1 LKWNSVKTT
10 KINKIV
16 IVGGGSAGWMSA
28 SFLIKAFPNKEI
40 VLVESPDYPIVGVG
54 ESTLGGIKAYC
65 AFLDIDEND
74 FLKHTDGSLKMSI
87 KFTDFYQKNSGSFH
101 YPFGRPN
108 VDGTFDGLRDWL
120 FLKSMHGDDVPVQDF
135 ARSYFPASALFEQN
149 KFSENEY
156 KQFDNYN
163 PVTDVA
169 YHFDATK
176 FGQWLKNNYSIPRGV
191 KHLLNTVTDVV
202 VDESGVK
209 CLVLDSGEE
218 VTADL
223 FVDSTGWKSM
233 LLGKA
238 LQVPFN
244 PYSDMLPNNKAWATR
259 VPYIDKEKELEPFTN
274 CTALGNGW
282 AWNIPL
288 WSRLG
293 TGYVFS
299 DKFTTNE
306 EALEEYKNYL
316 CSDKMIIPRKREQ
329 VDNFEYKLIDMRVG
343 IHEKIW
349 EKNVV
354 AIGLSAGFIEPLESN
369 GLYTVHEFLF
379 CLVKAMTREVTS
391 QIDIDYFN
399 FACINLYKGFAEFVS
414 QHYLLSIRD
423 DTDYWK
429 DATNKS
435 NLNFL
440 QKFDGN
446 STSNYNFLFNA
457 KYDNTVLNNLSG
469 INYISVGMNYLTT
482 DRIDVFKEIHYLGL
496 PINDLENI
504 YFPRLTAK
512 KHKWGMAAA
521 FAPTLYEYLKNKI
534 YTDDD
539 DDTDND

>member
-1 LKWNSVKTT
+1 MTSK

-28 SFLIKAFPNKEI
+28 AFLIKAFPNKEI

-54 ESTLGGIKAYC
+54 ESTIGGIRAYC
-65 AFLDIDEND
+65 AFLDIDLED

-87 KFTDFYQKNSGSFH
+87 KFTDFYKKDKDAEGFH
-101 YPFGRPN
+101 YPFGHPLFE
-108 VDGTFDGLRDWL
+108 GTYDGLRDWHW
-120 FLKSMHGDDVPVQDF
+120 LKGMYGDQIPVQDF
-135 ARSYFPASALFEQN
+135 VRCYFPASALFEQN

-156 KQFDNYN
+156 KEFDNFN
-163 PVTDVA
+163 PNTDVA
-169 YHFDATK
+169 LHFDATK
-176 FGQWLKNNYSIPRGV
+176 FGQWLKNTYSIPRGV
-191 KHLLNTVTDVV
+191 KHLLNTVVGVV
-202 VDESGVK
+202 TDESGVK

-233 LLGKA
+233 LLGEA
-238 LQVPFN
+238 LQVPFSS
-244 PYSDMLPNNKAWATR
+244 YSHMLPNNKAWATR
-259 VPYIDKEKELEPFTN
+259 IPYIDKEKELEPFTN

-299 DKFTTNE
+299 DKYTTDK

-316 CSDKMIIPRKREQ
+316 CSERMIIPRTREQ
-329 VDNFEYKLIDMRVG
+329 IENLEYRLINMRVG
-343 IHEKIW
+343 VHEKIW

-369 GLYTVHEFLF
+369 GLFTVHEYLF
-379 CLVKAMTREVTS
+379 ALSKALRREVVT
-391 QIDIDYFN
+391 QIDKDYFN
-399 FACINLYKGFAEFVS
+399 FACYNLYKTFAGFVS
-414 QHYLLSIRD
+414 QHYLLSVRD
-423 DTDYWK
+423 DTEYWK
-429 DATNKS
+429 DATSKS
-435 NLNFL
+435 NLEALKAFN
-440 QKFDGN
+440 N
-446 STSNYNFLFNA
+446 NIPTSYNMMFNQ
-457 KYDNTVLNNLSG
+457 KYDNAVMPALAG
-469 INYISVGMNYLTT
+469 INYISVGMRYLMDDET
-482 DRIDVFKEIHYLGL
+482 DLFKSIHYSSV
-496 PINDLENI
+496 NVEELEST
-504 YFPRLTAK
+504 YFPRLTEK
-512 KHKWGMAAA
+512 KHKWAMAAA